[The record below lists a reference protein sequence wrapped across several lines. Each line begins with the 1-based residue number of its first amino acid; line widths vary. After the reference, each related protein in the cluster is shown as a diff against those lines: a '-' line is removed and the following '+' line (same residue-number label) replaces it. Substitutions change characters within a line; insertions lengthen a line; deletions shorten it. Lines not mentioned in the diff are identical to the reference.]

1 MKKHSDH
8 LQEDIYMLKLPSI
21 FASGALYQQNA
32 ELTLHGT
39 ADAGV
44 TVDAVL
50 TGSADHP
57 FSAARVTAD
66 ENGAFTLSLL
76 CPAASMETW
85 TLTVQAGEDTHTM
98 TDILFGDLWLA
109 SGQSNM
115 ELSNN
120 FQPET
125 DDFLASLA
133 GRQIRVYHVDNIEG
147 GCGGQFPY
155 EPTDTAPGRW
165 REITDKDFMAWM
177 SAAGTAFAK
186 EVYDYL
192 RTTGREMPLGFINS
206 SWGGTG
212 IPAWIPRSAMDN
224 AGALLERMRSL
235 GAYPDAEKWNT
246 RGDTNFQQPSC
257 QYNWKIHCLV
267 GVKLRGILWYQGENE
282 CGGEPHWRIYKDY
295 LNLYH
300 NTYKKLFAACDDFPM
315 ISVLIY
321 PWAYSK
327 GDCWLGYLNQ
337 AFIDAARERPDTFY
351 FAPITDLSPVWGF
364 IGNHPIHPVH
374 KYAVGKRL
382 GMLAETAVYGK
393 EGQRSPAVMDGYT
406 VEGSRILVH
415 FSIPGQ
421 NVPMDESTAIRIG
434 EEIVLNPKGQKR
446 PIGLYICGASGTY
459 VPADCEIIAPD
470 TIALSHPGIEAP
482 VHAAYGYSSM
492 EEGCNLWAGCYP
504 LAYFRTDDKRWNAEN
519 TDGIISIES
528 KPWLDPTRTSVWTA
542 DLRPACGEL
551 LDVFYRPVWKA
562 SCGCE
567 TAHDRAFTLA
577 DGSIRIAL
585 SATEYD
591 PAVRSSVIGAFVE
604 AHPYNR
610 LDLQKY
616 TSLRLRMLNCEHTAL
631 SLVLTY
637 REKDGVQLTKT
648 IAAEKTADLHH
659 GWAEYTI
666 SLDGIPEGEI
676 LKMEF
681 RAALTDTY
689 YHFVNLEGFVLMPR

>member
-1 MKKHSDH
+1 
-8 LQEDIYMLKLPSI
+8 MLKLPSI

-32 ELTLHGT
+32 ALTIHGQT
-39 ADAGV
+39 DAGAI
-44 TVDAVL
+44 VDAEL
-50 TGSADHP
+50 TGSAEHP

-66 ENGAFTLSLL
+66 EAGAFSLTIL

-85 TLTVQAGEDTHTM
+85 TITVTAGDEQHVM

-115 ELSNN
+115 ELSNS
-120 FQPET
+120 FQPEEKE
-125 DDFLASLA
+125 FLASLE

-147 GCGGQFPY
+147 GGAGMFPY
-155 EPTDTAPGRW
+155 EPTDEAPGRW
-165 REITDKDFMAWM
+165 RIMQDHDFMAWM
-177 SAAGTAFAK
+177 SAAGTAFVK

-192 RTTGREMPLGFINS
+192 RSAGREMPIGFINS

-212 IPAWIPRSAMDN
+212 IPAWIPRSAMDKS
-224 AGALLERMRSL
+224 GPLLERMKAI

-246 RGDTNFQQPSC
+246 RGDTNFQQSTC

-267 GVKLRGILWYQGENE
+267 GVKFRGILWYQGENE
-282 CGGEPHWRIYKDY
+282 CWGEPRWRIYKDY

-300 NTYKKLFAACDDFPM
+300 STYKELFAADDNFPM

-337 AFIDAARERPDTFY
+337 AFIDAAREKPDTFY
-351 FAPITDLSPVWGF
+351 FTPITDLSPVWGF
-364 IGNHPIHPVH
+364 VGNHPIHPTH

-393 EGQRSPAVMDGYT
+393 TGQRQPAVMDGYE
-406 VEGSRILVH
+406 VQDSRILVH
-415 FSIPGQ
+415 FTIPGQ
-421 NVPMDESTAIRIG
+421 AEPMDETTGIRIG
-434 EEIVLNPKGQKR
+434 EEILLHPGKPKR
-446 PIGLYICGASGTY
+446 PIGLYICGETGTY
-459 VPADCEIIAPD
+459 VPAVCEIIAPD
-470 TIALSHPGIEAP
+470 TFALSHPGIDKP
-482 VHAAYGYSSM
+482 VHAAYGYNSM

-504 LAYFRTDDKRWNAEN
+504 LAYFRTDDKQWNADN
-519 TDGIISIES
+519 ADGIIEIEC
-528 KPWLDPTRTSVWTA
+528 KPWCDPTRTSIWAA
-542 DLRPACGEL
+542 DLRPDCGDL
-551 LDVFYRPVWKA
+551 LDVFYHPIWKPA
-562 SCGCE
+562 WGCE

-585 SATEYD
+585 AEGEYA
-591 PAVRSSVIGAFVE
+591 PAVCSSSIGAYVE
-604 AHPYNR
+604 SHPYNR

-616 TSLRLRMLNCEHTAL
+616 TALHLRMMNCEHTAL

-659 GWAEYTI
+659 GWAEYAI
-666 SLDGIPEGEI
+666 SLEGIPEGEI
-676 LKMEF
+676 TRMEF
-681 RAALTDTY
+681 RAVLTDTY
-689 YHFVNLEGFVLMPR
+689 YHFVNLEGFVLIPR